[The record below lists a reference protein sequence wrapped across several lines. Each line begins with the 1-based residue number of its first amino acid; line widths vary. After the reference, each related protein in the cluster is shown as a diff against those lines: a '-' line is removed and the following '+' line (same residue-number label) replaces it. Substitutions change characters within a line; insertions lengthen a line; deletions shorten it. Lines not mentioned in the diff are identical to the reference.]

1 MTQIAR
7 YAHYLHVP
15 IKSVKGS
22 ISLTITAA
30 GSILAQTIEAGGEG
44 VETNFQIE
52 SDADPEK
59 LRMVLK
65 NARNGCYARQMVA
78 KPVPFKDTMTVNG
91 QTYEV

>member
-22 ISLTITAA
+22 IRLNLTVQ
-30 GSILAQTIEAGGEG
+30 GSVLAQTIDAGAETI
-44 VETNFQIE
+44 ETNFEIE

-59 LRMVLK
+59 LKMVLK
-65 NARNGCYARQMVA
+65 NARNGCWARQIA
-78 KPVPFKDTMTVNG
+78 ARPVPFKDTMTVNG
-91 QTYEV
+91 QKYEV